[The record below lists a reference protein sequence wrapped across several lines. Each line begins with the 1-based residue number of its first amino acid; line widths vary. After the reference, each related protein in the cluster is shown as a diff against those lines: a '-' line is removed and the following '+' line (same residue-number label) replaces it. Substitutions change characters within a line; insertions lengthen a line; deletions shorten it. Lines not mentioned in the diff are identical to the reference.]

1 MINYII
7 KINKQSKKFI
17 DKQPENQKNRIYE
30 AIYKLPNGDIKK
42 MKGFK
47 LLYRLRVGDYRI
59 IFKWVQ
65 NEIIIEVTDVNT
77 RGDVY
82 KNY

>member
-1 MINYII
+1 
-7 KINKQSKKFI
+7 
-17 DKQPENQKNRIYE
+17 
-30 AIYKLPNGDIKK
+30 
-42 MKGFK
+42 MKGFQ

-65 NEIIIEVTDVNT
+65 NEIIIDVTDVNT